1 LKVTV
6 PITLTIDDRVE
17 GSITEEIRWVNTNN
31 PNNTGVVVITAR
43 MAGSIWKFSSRR
55 AEMLRRANGMLEAFE
70 LPVLHIDP
78 TSGTTPPAAAAAA
91 AAAATTPGSGSTTD
105 DKTPAATPTAPIRA
119 DVLSEAQLA
128 VEAATADVS
137 GASVS
142 VTLNPLIV
150 GKLTLQIINYET
162 SNEVDNTSFTLEPRA
177 PALAF
182 RVRCCRAPDVS
193 LRAIAALVAPEG
205 PDAAADSEKRLW
217 LGDVTFR
224 GRTSRDETIRVVV
237 PRAEMATFS
246 VAPLTAKLQFA
257 PESADAVT
265 AGSTNR
271 LTASLMTKNLC
282 TEPTVVVFTRGVAN
296 AGANEGGDLVIAFDP
311 PRLVLDP
318 HASSSVTVVV
328 TGHATSFVH
337 FPKRIQLVAVDAELP
352 SSTVTFRVEPPAPR
366 ASESGGIS
374 SPQPSETGTKTD
386 EAAASD
392 ASVPAVQSSTGGDV
406 TKPASQQVAVPK
418 ATAPVAVVAGASGSI
433 DGLVTVSH
441 SVDLSK
447 VNARTD
453 YATVPVRLRN
463 ATESHSA
470 YFTMEAIGCDDWLL
484 GVDLPPNVVINNA
497 AAGSPAAIIA
507 CAPQSTITISL
518 RASITKLIGVSTA
531 ESGLRGTL
539 VFTHLQRAPIPTPG
553 GHQEGLVTTARGPLV
568 PHLLEP
574 PTIAQ
579 VTVHA
584 SSMVDVLD
592 FLPAQVAMGP
602 IIGCGASSHVLAL
615 VPTARAREAYQSYC
629 IRLEEAADSSLQCW
643 AQAPEMH
650 GPDVSLRH
658 AVQLTADAP
667 LSVTSRDLNVKLW
680 LEVPARPMAEEA
692 PTREP
697 AWHPGFVVVTVEA
710 LSHGTIAARRSVRLH
725 TTIVTA
731 ALILSVTPD
740 ESMLFV
746 DRREQVSA
754 GPAMSPSMT
763 VSDMMGT
770 VGTLDQTGP
779 SLTSAS
785 QGYTGYPD
793 PSMTIGSGGLSPRSP
808 LLAVRWRDGRR
819 AGPVHRRG
827 PHRRHSQRPA
837 D

>member
-1 LKVTV
+1 VVSCPMLAVVTPDGTPCVVDVGRIPVGIVRKAEDLLIIRNLSSVMPVAFKVRVAAGSGSPTGSCQVPNGIVPEDGAASLPITVKPFKSGASSFTLEIVNDTVVQAPIAVTVIYFAEDEHVTASPVRLQFPTLPVYRKVDTGEWHVASLPSSQLALSTNAWMDLKVRLHCELPVTFRHPGRPGIFVVRSGQALDLTAEVTGLPKAKYMTPEVEEQLLAGKVVVLSETLEASIDGSGRRIAVSTIAMPLAVSTCSCATAVMDLGKFGRSGESREFELVFTNLTPSLASSIVLQPSSSERNLFALPPLLSLPAADAQLTPDAALKVTV

-17 GSITEEIRWVNTNN
+17 GTITEEIRWVNANN
-31 PNNTGVVVITAR
+31 PNNTGVVAITAR

-91 AAAATTPGSGSTTD
+91 AAAAATTPGSGSTTD
-105 DKTPAATPTAPIRA
+105 DKTLSATPTAPVRA

-205 PDAAADSEKRLW
+205 PDAAGDSEKRLW

-271 LTASLMTKNLC
+271 LTASLVTKNLC

-296 AGANEGGDLVIAFDP
+296 AGANEGSDLVIAFDP

-328 TGHATSFVH
+328 TGHATSFAH
-337 FPKRIQLVAVDAELP
+337 FPKRIQLIAVDAELP

-374 SPQPSETGTKTD
+374 SPQPSETGTKL
-386 EAAASD
+386 
-392 ASVPAVQSSTGGDV
+392 
-406 TKPASQQVAVPK
+406 TKPPRRMRPSRPFK
-418 ATAPVAVVAGASGSI
+418 APRA
-433 DGLVTVSH
+433 
-441 SVDLSK
+441 
-447 VNARTD
+447 
-453 YATVPVRLRN
+453 ATWRN
-463 ATESHSA
+463 
-470 YFTMEAIGCDDWLL
+470 
-484 GVDLPPNVVINNA
+484 PPHNK
-497 AAGSPAAIIA
+497 
-507 CAPQSTITISL
+507 CRCRKRQ
-518 RASITKLIGVSTA
+518 
-531 ESGLRGTL
+531 
-539 VFTHLQRAPIPTPG
+539 
-553 GHQEGLVTTARGPLV
+553 
-568 PHLLEP
+568 
-574 PTIAQ
+574 
-579 VTVHA
+579 
-584 SSMVDVLD
+584 
-592 FLPAQVAMGP
+592 
-602 IIGCGASSHVLAL
+602 
-615 VPTARAREAYQSYC
+615 
-629 IRLEEAADSSLQCW
+629 
-643 AQAPEMH
+643 
-650 GPDVSLRH
+650 
-658 AVQLTADAP
+658 
-667 LSVTSRDLNVKLW
+667 
-680 LEVPARPMAEEA
+680 
-692 PTREP
+692 
-697 AWHPGFVVVTVEA
+697 HPW
-710 LSHGTIAARRSVRLH
+710 
-725 TTIVTA
+725 
-731 ALILSVTPD
+731 
-740 ESMLFV
+740 
-746 DRREQVSA
+746 
-754 GPAMSPSMT
+754 PS
-763 VSDMMGT
+763 
-770 VGTLDQTGP
+770 
-779 SLTSAS
+779 
-785 QGYTGYPD
+785 
-793 PSMTIGSGGLSPRSP
+793 
-808 LLAVRWRDGRR
+808 
-819 AGPVHRRG
+819 
-827 PHRRHSQRPA
+827 
-837 D
+837 